1 MRIGHKTVSR
11 GITKAGVE
19 GGKERGEGRL
29 MCNTLKEEGS
39 PSFFVR
45 GLLTWGNICCI
56 EIETDDSNYMQS
68 EGLPA

>member
-1 MRIGHKTVSR
+1 MSR
-11 GITKAGVE
+11 GILQVGV
-19 GGKERGEGRL
+19 GMGKERREGRL

-39 PSFFVR
+39 PSCSLALS
-45 GLLTWGNICCI
+45 GALLTWGNICCI